1 MLCYRCGGTGRYL
14 GNGMMMTDCNLCK
27 DGKLEDESTPKIDRK
42 SQSYKQAI
50 KEIMDINPDISRAE
64 AVKMFDKAYDK
75 V

>member
-14 GNGMMMTDCNLCK
+14 GNGMMMTDCTLCE
-27 DGKLEDESTPKIDRK
+27 DGKVIEKSDPKVDRK
-42 SQSYKQAI
+42 SKSYQTAI
-50 KEIMDINPDISRAE
+50 KEIMAINPEITRAE

>member
-14 GNGMMMTDCNLCK
+14 GNGMMMTDCRIC
-27 DGKLEDESTPKIDRK
+27 DEGKIIDKPAPKIDRK
-42 SQSYKQAI
+42 SKSYQNAI
-50 KEIMDINPDISRAE
+50 KEIMAINPTLSRSE